1 MVLRQLGAAV
11 VLGTGLNGGL
21 DVVELLELPGPG
33 DLLID
38 EFVKQIIVVRLQ
50 DVIVLLFQPLYLL
63 VLLLAL
69 GRCVLVD
76 ILSISFHLLTVTTG
90 FGLALSFALLLPNV

>member
-69 GRCVLVD
+69 GCCVLVD